1 MIRTIAFLLVA
12 ALAVLG
18 AVWFADRPGTVTLA
32 WQGWQVETSVAM
44 LVLAAA
50 LLAVISAVLYRLWRA
65 LRRAPHA
72 LAAAHHRARRERGYK
87 ALTQGMVAVAAGDAD
102 EAQRQAKRAD
112 ALLGEPPLTMLLSA
126 QAAQLNGDEAAAARY
141 FTAMLERGETA
152 FLGVRGLLAQA
163 ERAGDRP
170 RALAL
175 AQRAYA
181 LRPKTPWVLKTLFE
195 LQVKEGAWRE
205 ALATLDEAA
214 KRGAIHAPE
223 ATRQRAAVLLQVAA
237 QSDDRAAVDLVRR
250 AHDAAPD
257 FLQAAIRYAEILYR
271 TGHRRAANRIVERA
285 YARTPHP
292 ELLRLY
298 ISQPGASMEEKA
310 KLERTLRALN
320 PARPDPDLP
329 GPSWVCEACR
339 AASSTW
345 APLCSNCGALATLA
359 WKQPARVHGIAP
371 PPTPAPAPA
380 PVPAAAVS
388 RPAEPLPEPPRTAL

>member
-1 MIRTIAFLLVA
+1 MIRTLVWVVALAIAIAGGAWLADRPGHVTLTWQGWRADTSVAVLVLLVA
-12 ALAVLG
+12 A
-18 AVWFADRPGTVTLA
+18 FAILC
-32 WQGWQVETSVAM
+32 
-44 LVLAAA
+44 A
-50 LLAVISAVLYRLWRA
+50 LLYRLWVALRHAPRA
-65 LRRAPHA
+65 LLERR
-72 LAAAHHRARRERGYK
+72 RTARRERGYR
-87 ALTQGMVAVAAGDAD
+87 ALTAGMVAVAAGDAE
-102 EAQRQAKRAD
+102 EATKQAKRAD
-112 ALLGEPPLTMLLSA
+112 ALLHDPPLTMLLSA

-257 FLQAAIRYAEILYR
+257 FLQAAIRYAEILYH

-371 PPTPAPAPA
+371 PPAPAPA